1 MSNNNL
7 IFSGKTLA
15 IFIVF
20 ALAFTGAY
28 SCRQAP
34 GVDATISN
42 VDLLARIQKGNAPL
56 ILDVRTSEEYQSG
69 HIPGSV
75 NIPHSQLSSRLSEL
89 GISKSNEVVVHCEI
103 GRRASTAEM
112 ILTES
117 GYTQV
122 LDLEGHMR
130 SWRES
135 KLPTE

>member
-1 MSNNNL
+1 MSKHGL
-7 IFSGKTLA
+7 TLSGE
-15 IFIVF
+15 
-20 ALAFTGAY
+20 ALAVYIVLALALTGTN
-28 SCRQAP
+28 SCRQTPA
-34 GVDATISN
+34 VDATISN
-42 VDLLARIQKGNAPL
+42 VDLLALIQKRNAPL

-75 NIPHSQLSSRLSEL
+75 NIPHNQLSSRLSEL
-89 GISKSNEVVVHCEI
+89 GISKSDEVVVHCES
-103 GRRASTAEM
+103 GRRASTAEA

-117 GYTQV
+117 GYTGV